1 MNTEFIRENLK
12 KRKQRFDVWL
22 ELIDELNSAQNR
34 ADRFEDEKTQLEKVL
49 AEESRSSPR
58 DASNTVDSAE
68 RSARI
73 SHLEQKCFNLQ
84 EELTELL
91 RSKASTAEELS
102 RKKDLV
108 SELDD
113 KIRLLQIESDE
124 KNMKLEN
131 YQNGAE
137 NSEDAIRELKR
148 NHQVLLDEHAALQL
162 AYSQLEKTCENLRT
176 ENGHL
181 TKELLRAREQIAEY
195 ANAEAIAAAKLRDL
209 QRKIDA
215 ENLIRD
221 ATKGVLPDAKMAYTA
236 RSSPPIKKINQ
247 FEANNGEVFE
257 VKFSP
262 DGSHLATAGEDKC
275 VNIYNVRNPA
285 SRIESPV
292 LTLKGANAA
301 ITSVSF
307 SKNGRHILGS
317 SNDQAARVWDLSS
330 GKITQSLTG
339 HQGPVTTAR
348 YLTQTSAVTGSQD
361 RTVRVWDLT
370 KTSCIKTLWPGSK
383 CIDVCNGSMDGSLIM
398 SAHYNKQ
405 IHVTDIRA
413 PKDEKQVIS
422 LSGRPTSI
430 AVPEDFSQSLLALTR
445 NNDLAVID
453 LRQMTVRI
461 SLTDFENDFRV
472 TADYSRCSLSPCGGL
487 ALATGQDG
495 RISCWDVNTGRLLE
509 GANAESAG
517 NLISCDWSSRLVATG
532 SKSKTVVLWSD

>member
-1 MNTEFIRENLK
+1 MSTDFIRENLK
-12 KRKQRFDVWL
+12 KRKQRYDVWL
-22 ELIDELNSAQNR
+22 ELIEELNAAQNR
-34 ADRFEDEKTQLEKVL
+34 ADKFEEEKTQLEKVL

-58 DASNTVDSAE
+58 ESAVSGESDSV

-113 KIRLLQIESDE
+113 KLRLLQIENDE
-124 KNMKLEN
+124 KNMKLQN

-137 NSEDAIRELKR
+137 NSEEAIRELKR

-162 AYSQLEKTCENLRT
+162 AYSQLEKQI
-176 ENGHL
+176 
-181 TKELLRAREQIAEY
+181 RAREQIAEY
-195 ANAEAIAAAKLRDL
+195 ANAEAIAAAKLKDL
-209 QRKIDA
+209 QKKIDA

-221 ATKGVLPDAKMAYTA
+221 ATKGVLPDAKITYTA

-262 DGSHLATAGEDKC
+262 DGAHLATAGEDKC

-301 ITSVSF
+301 ITSLSF
-307 SKNGRHILGS
+307 SKNRRHLLGS

-330 GKITQSLTG
+330 GKIVQSLTG

-348 YLTQTSAVTGSQD
+348 YLTQSTAVTGSQD
-361 RTVRVWDLT
+361 RTVRLWDLT
-370 KTSCIKTLWPGSK
+370 KTSCTKTLWPGSK

-413 PKDEKQVIS
+413 SAKDEKQVIS
-422 LSGRPTSI
+422 LSGRPTGI
-430 AVPEDFSQSLLALTR
+430 AVPADFGQSLLALTR

-453 LRQMTVRI
+453 LRQMQVRI
-461 SLTDFENDFRV
+461 TLSDLQNDFRV

-495 RISCWDVNTGRLLE
+495 RISCWDVNTGRLLD

>member
-1 MNTEFIRENLK
+1 MKN
-12 KRKQRFDVWL
+12 
-22 ELIDELNSAQNR
+22 
-34 ADRFEDEKTQLEKVL
+34 RFEDEKTQLEKVL

-137 NSEDAIRELKR
+137 SSEDAIRELKR

-292 LTLKGANAA
+292 LTLKG
-301 ITSVSF
+301 
-307 SKNGRHILGS
+307 
-317 SNDQAARVWDLSS
+317 D
-330 GKITQSLTG
+330 
-339 HQGPVTTAR
+339 
-348 YLTQTSAVTGSQD
+348 
-361 RTVRVWDLT
+361 
-370 KTSCIKTLWPGSK
+370 
-383 CIDVCNGSMDGSLIM
+383 
-398 SAHYNKQ
+398 
-405 IHVTDIRA
+405 
-413 PKDEKQVIS
+413 
-422 LSGRPTSI
+422 
-430 AVPEDFSQSLLALTR
+430 
-445 NNDLAVID
+445 
-453 LRQMTVRI
+453 
-461 SLTDFENDFRV
+461 
-472 TADYSRCSLSPCGGL
+472 
-487 ALATGQDG
+487 
-495 RISCWDVNTGRLLE
+495 
-509 GANAESAG
+509 
-517 NLISCDWSSRLVATG
+517 
-532 SKSKTVVLWSD
+532 